1 MTGNPVI
8 EITRFEFCPKLV
20 DWGKLGVPNLAGISL
35 IKCYSML
42 KNARVIA
49 FTIFELLIE
58 NQQGVKLLAPT
69 HTYTHPPRLGL
80 SNLWR
85 SLEMPLINCK
95 VELKLKWTKYCV
107 LSAAGTEII
116 LNDNDTPNN
125 VIFTIRDRTLYVSV
139 VTLWVRENQKLSN
152 FLPKDLKDQLIGM
165 KIKQNVTIKT
175 RQMNIGTFSNK
186 ILFK

>member
-1 MTGNPVI
+1 MTIFFYKKLTGNPVI

-107 LSAAGTEII
+107 LSAAGADVNG
-116 LNDNDTPNN
+116 NDNDNI
-125 VIFTIRDRTLYVSV
+125 IFTIKDTKLYV
-139 VTLWVRENQKLSN
+139 
-152 FLPKDLKDQLIGM
+152 FL
-165 KIKQNVTIKT
+165 
-175 RQMNIGTFSNK
+175 
-186 ILFK
+186 

>member
-1 MTGNPVI
+1 
-8 EITRFEFCPKLV
+8 
-20 DWGKLGVPNLAGISL
+20 
-35 IKCYSML
+35 
-42 KNARVIA
+42 
-49 FTIFELLIE
+49 
-58 NQQGVKLLAPT
+58 
-69 HTYTHPPRLGL
+69 
-80 SNLWR
+80 
-85 SLEMPLINCK
+85 MPLINCK

-116 LNDNDTPNN
+116 LNDNDIPNN

-152 FLPKDLKDQLIGM
+152 FLPKDLKDHLIGM